1 MMFDQDIYEVL
12 EMEFERNHIMEDV
25 DEVLL
30 DLAEAIADR
39 GIMDKELVLTESY
52 GKTQIQVSGV
62 CSDEEGEVNVLI
74 KQVRIGKQEFEIND
88 YFL

>member
-1 MMFDQDIYEVL
+1 MLDQDIYEAL
-12 EMEFERNHIMEDV
+12 EMELERNHIREDV

-30 DLAEAIADR
+30 DLAEALADK

-52 GKTQIQVSGV
+52 GKTQIQVTGI
-62 CSDEEGEVNVLI
+62 CSEEEGEVNILM
-74 KQVRIGKQEFEIND
+74 KQVRIGKKEFEIND

>member
-1 MMFDQDIYEVL
+1 MLDQDIYEAL
-12 EMEFERNHIMEDV
+12 EMELERNYIREDV

-30 DLAEAIADR
+30 DLAEALADR

-52 GKTQIQVSGV
+52 GKTQIQVTGI
-62 CSDEEGEVNVLI
+62 CSEEEGEVNILM
-74 KQVRIGKQEFEIND
+74 KQVRIGKKEFEIND

>member
-1 MMFDQDIYEVL
+1 MLDQDIYEAL
-12 EMEFERNHIMEDV
+12 EIELDRNHIREDV

-30 DLAEAIADR
+30 DLAEVLADR

-52 GKTQIQVSGV
+52 GKTQIQVTGI
-62 CSDEEGEVNVLI
+62 CSEEDGEVNILM
-74 KQVRIGKQEFEIND
+74 KQVRIGKKEFEIND

>member
-1 MMFDQDIYEVL
+1 MLDQDIYEAL
-12 EMEFERNHIMEDV
+12 EMELERNHIREDV

-30 DLAEAIADR
+30 DLAEALADR

-52 GKTQIQVSGV
+52 GKTQIQVTGI
-62 CSDEEGEVNVLI
+62 CSEEEGEVNILM
-74 KQVRIGKQEFEIND
+74 KQVRIGKKDFEIND

>member
-1 MMFDQDIYEVL
+1 MFDQDIYEAL
-12 EMEFERNHIMEDV
+12 EMEFVRNHIKEDV

-30 DLAEAIADR
+30 DLAEALADR

-52 GKTQIQVSGV
+52 GKIQIQVTGI
-62 CSDEEGEVNVLI
+62 CTEEEGEVNVLV
-74 KQVRIGKQEFEIND
+74 KQVQIGKKEFEIDD

>member
-1 MMFDQDIYEVL
+1 MFDQDIYEAL
-12 EMEFERNHIMEDV
+12 EIEFERNNIMEDV

-52 GKTQIQVSGV
+52 GKVQIQVTGV
-62 CSDEEGEVNVLI
+62 CSEEEGEANVLI
-74 KQVRIGKQEFEIND
+74 KQVRIGKKEFEIND

>member
-1 MMFDQDIYEVL
+1 MLDQDIYEAL
-12 EMEFERNHIMEDV
+12 EIELDRNHIREDV

-30 DLAEAIADR
+30 DLAEALADR

-52 GKTQIQVSGV
+52 GKTQIQVTGV
-62 CSDEEGEVNVLI
+62 CSEEEGEVNILM
-74 KQVRIGKQEFEIND
+74 KQVRIGKKEFEIND

>member
-1 MMFDQDIYEVL
+1 MLDQDIYEAL
-12 EMEFERNHIMEDV
+12 EKELERNHIREDV

-30 DLAEAIADR
+30 DLAEALADR

-52 GKTQIQVSGV
+52 GKTQIQVTGV
-62 CSDEEGEVNVLI
+62 CSEEEGEVNILM
-74 KQVRIGKQEFEIND
+74 KQVRIGKKEFEIND

>member
-1 MMFDQDIYEVL
+1 MMFDQDIYEAL
-12 EMEFERNHIMEDV
+12 EMEFERSHITEDV

-30 DLAEAIADR
+30 DLSEALADK

-52 GKTQIQVSGV
+52 GKTQIWVSGI
-62 CSDEEGEVNVLI
+62 CSQEEGEVNVLI
-74 KQVRIGKQEFEIND
+74 KKVRIGKKEFEIND

>member
-1 MMFDQDIYEVL
+1 MLNQDIYEAL
-12 EMEFERNHIMEDV
+12 EKELERNHIREDV

-30 DLAEAIADR
+30 DLAEALADR

-52 GKTQIQVSGV
+52 GKTQIQVTGV
-62 CSDEEGEVNVLI
+62 CSEEEGEVNILM
-74 KQVRIGKQEFEIND
+74 KQVRIGKKEFEIND

>member
-1 MMFDQDIYEVL
+1 MLDQDIYEAL
-12 EMEFERNHIMEDV
+12 EMELERNHIREDV

-30 DLAEAIADR
+30 DLAEALADR

-52 GKTQIQVSGV
+52 GKTQIQVTGI
-62 CSDEEGEVNVLI
+62 CSEEDGEVNILM
-74 KQVRIGKQEFEIND
+74 KQVRIGKKEFEIND

>member
-1 MMFDQDIYEVL
+1 MFDQDIYEAL
-12 EMEFERNHIMEDV
+12 EIEFERNNIMEDV

-30 DLAEAIADR
+30 DLAEAIVDR

-52 GKTQIQVSGV
+52 GKVQIQVTGV
-62 CSDEEGEVNVLI
+62 CSEEEGEANVLI
-74 KQVRIGKQEFEIND
+74 KQVRIGKKEFEIND

>member
-1 MMFDQDIYEVL
+1 MLDQDIYEAL
-12 EMEFERNHIMEDV
+12 EMELERNHIREDV

-30 DLAEAIADR
+30 DLAEALADR

-52 GKTQIQVSGV
+52 GKTQIQVTGI
-62 CSDEEGEVNVLI
+62 CSEEEGEVNILM
-74 KQVRIGKQEFEIND
+74 KQVRIGKKEFEIND

>member
-1 MMFDQDIYEVL
+1 MFDQDIYEAL
-12 EMEFERNHIMEDV
+12 EIEFERNNIMEDV

-52 GKTQIQVSGV
+52 GKVQIQVTGV
-62 CSDEEGEVNVLI
+62 CSEEEGEANVLI
-74 KQVRIGKQEFEIND
+74 KQVRIGKKRI
-88 YFL
+88 

>member
-1 MMFDQDIYEVL
+1 MFDQDIYEVL

>member
-1 MMFDQDIYEVL
+1 MLDQDIYEAL
-12 EMEFERNHIMEDV
+12 EKELERNHIREDV

-30 DLAEAIADR
+30 DLAEALADR

-52 GKTQIQVSGV
+52 GKTQIQVTGI
-62 CSDEEGEVNVLI
+62 CSEEEGEVNILM
-74 KQVRIGKQEFEIND
+74 KQVRIGKKEFEIND

>member
-1 MMFDQDIYEVL
+1 MMFDQDIYEEL
-12 EMEFERNHIMEDV
+12 EIEFERNNIMEDV

-39 GIMDKELVLTESY
+39 GIMDKELILTESY
-52 GKTQIQVSGV
+52 GKVQIQVTGV
-62 CSDEEGEVNVLI
+62 CSEEEGEANVLI
-74 KQVRIGKQEFEIND
+74 KQVRIGKKEFEIND